1 MLMIMLDVLVWWYKV
16 AWVDVL
22 HDVQQ
27 RTIGV
32 FQSFS
37 VILLLKTLFA
47 PFRQIDAGGVRG
59 PINVQIRAWFDRS
72 FSRVL
77 GAAVRFIVIIAG
89 CLTGLLVLLL
99 GAIWAAAW
107 LIIPLLPIVGIIVMV
122 TT

>member
-1 MLMIMLDVLVWWYKV
+1 MIMLDVLVWWYKV

-37 VILLLKTLFA
+37 VVLLLKTLFA

-77 GAAVRFIVIIAG
+77 GAAVRSIVIIAG

-107 LIIPLLPIVGIIVMV
+107 LVIPLLPVAGIIIMV
-122 TT
+122 VT

>member
-37 VILLLKTLFA
+37 VVLLLKTLFA

-77 GAAVRFIVIIAG
+77 GAAVRSIVIIAG

-107 LIIPLLPIVGIIVMV
+107 LVIPLLPVAGIIIMV
-122 TT
+122 VT